1 MADNKFVRI
10 GTRGLKIAKLND
22 DGLVVG
28 EPLSLPGTTEA
39 DITITSENATINAD
53 DGPYMTL
60 SSGISKVTLK
70 LSNYFL
76 TPEAKQMILGT
87 KYAMGMEVYGDDAMP
102 NHVAIMFETQL
113 QSNESHP
120 LYMGLLNGTF
130 KFPESKNKT
139 KGSGAPDPSPDE
151 IEGEFVLQERGDRK
165 VAVVNGFRS
174 DPKFDMDTFTNYVMP
189 KDQTT
194 LDAAI
199 KKFADALEQAES
211 PSPKVGQ

>member
-39 DITITSENATINAD
+39 DITITSENSTINAD

-76 TPEAKQMILGT
+76 TPEAKRMILGT

-102 NHVAIMFETQL
+102 NHVAIMFESVNKL
-113 QSNESHP
+113 
-120 LYMGLLNGTF
+120 LYKLKSKVTF
-130 KFPESKNKT
+130 WASRVPDFSFAILPVPFLIV
-139 KGSGAPDPSPDE
+139 KGKLGP
-151 IEGEFVLQERGDRK
+151 
-165 VAVVNGFRS
+165 AVVWVFGIEDVSFVNVSAF
-174 DPKFDMDTFTNYVMP
+174 M
-189 KDQTT
+189 
-194 LDAAI
+194 
-199 KKFADALEQAES
+199 
-211 PSPKVGQ
+211 